1 MVNFRPKCC
10 YICSRFS
17 QQAAAGDDR
26 KYSKPFFVVM
36 VALIAGSGIMKGLL
50 FYMINEVYTQ
60 SHSLLHNTKSF
71 FFLSPPM
78 QQQSAKCLAVK
89 ISFIIFFVSV
99 TLLELFHTRIIITWS
114 LDESVAER
122 EGSQEK
128 GKKVLMMTKLRDYYY
143 YSLIFWIQQNRKW
156 TYRVAH
162 SGGANYCDKCVSRNL
177 CVVVSEVGFSWCL
190 AIIITPLGI
199 NLSGLDWIGQGL
211 VHLLLQHT

>member
-60 SHSLLHNTKSF
+60 SHSLLHNTKIF

-89 ISFIIFFVSV
+89 ISFIIFLWVSHFWNFSTHESLLHEVSTKEALREKGAKKREKKFWWWPSSV
-99 TLLELFHTRIIITWS
+99 TITITVLFFGSNRIGNG
-114 LDESVAER
+114 R
-122 EGSQEK
+122 
-128 GKKVLMMTKLRDYYY
+128 
-143 YSLIFWIQQNRKW
+143 
-156 TYRVAH
+156 
-162 SGGANYCDKCVSRNL
+162 
-177 CVVVSEVGFSWCL
+177 
-190 AIIITPLGI
+190 
-199 NLSGLDWIGQGL
+199 IG
-211 VHLLLQHT
+211 

>member
-71 FFLSPPM
+71 FFS
-78 QQQSAKCLAVK
+78 LATNAAAVCK
-89 ISFIIFFVSV
+89 MFSCQNIIYYFFVSV

-114 LDESVAER
+114 LDESGAER

>member
-71 FFLSPPM
+71 FPM
-78 QQQSAKCLAVK
+78 QSAKCLAVK
-89 ISFIIFFVSV
+89 ISFIIFLWVSHFWNFSTHESLLHEVSTKEALREKGAKKREKKFWWWPSSV
-99 TLLELFHTRIIITWS
+99 TITITVLVFGSNRI
-114 LDESVAER
+114 
-122 EGSQEK
+122 GY
-128 GKKVLMMTKLRDYYY
+128 M
-143 YSLIFWIQQNRKW
+143 
-156 TYRVAH
+156 YRVAH
-162 SGGANYCDKCVSRNL
+162 CDKCESRNL
-177 CVVVSEVGFSWCL
+177 CVVSEVGFSWCL

>member
-71 FFLSPPM
+71 FPM
-78 QQQSAKCLAVK
+78 QSAKCLAVK
-89 ISFIIFFVSV
+89 ISFIIFFC
-99 TLLELFHTRIIITWS
+99 ECHTFGTFPHTNHYYMKSRRKRRW
-114 LDESVAER
+114 ER
-122 EGSQEK
+122 REPRKEK
-128 GKKVLMMTKLRDYYY
+128 KSFDDDQAPWL
-143 YSLIFWIQQNRKW
+143 
-156 TYRVAH
+156 
-162 SGGANYCDKCVSRNL
+162 
-177 CVVVSEVGFSWCL
+177 
-190 AIIITPLGI
+190 
-199 NLSGLDWIGQGL
+199 
-211 VHLLLQHT
+211 LLLQSYFLDPTE